1 MSAFVLDNSVTM
13 RWCFEGTATPYSEV
27 LEQLLTGHEA
37 QVPVLWLYEVV
48 SVLAKGQRTGAIT
61 MEKAHGFLEDLRS
74 LDIAVDAE
82 GFANI
87 FGEVHRLAVVHGL
100 SGYDAAYLELAI
112 RRNLPLASLD
122 DDLNRAADAAGVVPF
137 RP

>member
-1 MSAFVLDNSVTM
+1 LSAFVLDNSVTM
-13 RWCFEGTATPYSEV
+13 RWCFEGTSTPYSEEV

-37 QVPVLWLYEVV
+37 EVPVLWLYEVV
-48 SVLAKGQRTGAIT
+48 AVLAKAQRTGAIT
-61 MEKAHGFLEDLRS
+61 MEKAHEFLEDLRS

-82 GFANI
+82 G
-87 FGEVHRLAVVHGL
+87 
-100 SGYDAAYLELAI
+100 DAAYLELAA

-122 DDLNRAADAAGVVPF
+122 DDLNRAAKAAGVLPF